1 MGLRVKVGA
10 FDKTKV
16 LTVISVVAFLI
27 SAFVGSYL
35 RLYPVINS
43 ESLGYEPLLNEL
55 DPYSE
60 YWVAEKML
68 EKGLTYYF
76 SLTRD
81 NNETHIFWYPWG
93 RDFVKSSLPMLPFFS
108 VLTYQIAKLF
118 NQGLTLFEWMVY
130 LPILF
135 YLMSLTGIYLSA
147 RELWGDIPAATSA
160 VITALIFNSRQIAG
174 FTVKYSV
181 GLAFFFIAIYFYVR
195 TLKHGRYL
203 DALLTG
209 VFLAATAAGWA
220 GFNLLLAAMFLH
232 TVLLPLIK
240 EKITYKDVILWALE
254 TLPLALTISVTPF
267 YGVLYLIKSVGVII
281 PLGFA
286 TLAIALG
293 VLKLASS
300 RTVRLKYPLLT
311 KYKVIYLLL
320 IALIGVGGL
329 LGLVSGAISVK
340 GKGLAAMGLKELTHV
355 LVGTVQEYA
364 PGDAQTFITSAG
376 APLIVSLLMLIYFAY
391 RALLKKDQLNLFV
404 GILLLVIF
412 YATVNLSYF
421 YPLLNYTVAL
431 TQAGFVALLLNPL
444 IKRGVRR
451 DWFTTLL
458 ALVLLISYVGVTL
471 AQGALLW
478 VNAYRSQTPL
488 ILDSGLGVGVEAPA
502 WLDTLNWLRTNT
514 PKDSVVVSWWDYG
527 YWISVVGERASVADG
542 ATLNTTQIE
551 LLAKALTSDEREAYK
566 IFTQDFRIPPE
577 KLYVVV
583 YDVVLV
589 SDYYLA
595 VFPGPLAFQNAYLG
609 ADAAK
614 GISAI
619 YRIANKTPPTAVA
632 QVSQYVAYSVP
643 DWTSNELRNATLY
656 KILLDS
662 IYEVFGREG
671 YTVRFLYTSG
681 GYWPEIPRPKMEVF
695 KPAYIAVSK
704 MFQNPPVYVI
714 VAVYKVGDLSNA

>member
-1 MGLRVKVGA
+1 MGLRIKIR
-10 FDKTKV
+10 FDKVRT
-16 LTVISVVAFLI
+16 LTVVSVVVFLV

-43 ESLGYEPLLNEL
+43 ESLGYKPLLNEL

-93 RDFVKSSLPMLPFFS
+93 RDFVRSSLPMLPFFS
-108 VLTYQIAKLF
+108 VITYYVAKFF
-118 NQGLTLFEWMVY
+118 NQELTLFEWMVY
-130 LPILF
+130 LPVLF
-135 YLMSLTGIYLSA
+135 YLISLIGIYLSA

-160 VITALIFNSRQIAG
+160 VVTALIFNSRQIAG

-181 GLAFFFIAIYFYVR
+181 GLAFFFIATYFYIR
-195 TLKHGRYL
+195 TLKHGKYL

-220 GFNLLLAAMFLH
+220 GFNLLLAAMFLQ
-232 TVLLPLIK
+232 TVLLPLVKK
-240 EKITYKDVILWALE
+240 EVTRKEVVLWTLE
-254 TLPLALTISVTPF
+254 TLPLALTISLIPF
-267 YGVLYLIKSVGVII
+267 YGFLYLIKSVGIII
-281 PLGFA
+281 PSGYA
-286 TLAIALG
+286 TLAVALG
-293 VLKLASS
+293 LSKLASS

-311 KYKVIYLLL
+311 KYRLIYLLL
-320 IALIGVGGL
+320 ITLIGVGGL
-329 LGLVSGAISVK
+329 LGLVSGVISVK

-376 APLIVSLLMLIYFAY
+376 APLIVSLFMIIYFAY
-391 RALLKKDQLNLFV
+391 MALIKKDQPNLFV
-404 GILLLVIF
+404 GILLLIVF
-412 YATVNLSYF
+412 YATAHLSYF
-421 YPLLNYTVAL
+421 YSLLNYVVAL
-431 TQAGFVALLLNPL
+431 TQAGFVALLINPI
-444 IKRGVRR
+444 IKRSVRR
-451 DWFTTLL
+451 DWFVTLL
-458 ALVLLISYVGVTL
+458 ALILLTSYVGVTL
-471 AQGALLW
+471 AQGTLLW
-478 VNAYRSQTPL
+478 VNAYKSQVPL
-488 ILDSGLGVGVEAPA
+488 ILDSGLGIGVEAPA
-502 WLDTLNWLRTNT
+502 WLDTLNWLRVNT
-514 PKDSVVVSWWDYG
+514 SKDSVVVAWWDYG
-527 YWISVVGERASVADG
+527 YWISVIGERASVADG

-551 LLAKALTSDEREAYK
+551 LLAKALTGDEREAYK
-566 IFTQDFRIPPE
+566 IFTQEFRIPPE
-577 KLYVVV
+577 KLYVIV

-589 SDYYLA
+589 SDRFSA

-619 YRIANKTPPTAVA
+619 YRIANRTPPTATA
-632 QVSQYVAYSVP
+632 HVSQYVAYTVP
-643 DWTSNELRNATLY
+643 DWTSDKLRNATLY

-662 IYEVFGREG
+662 IYETFGREG
-671 YTVRFLYTSG
+671 YTVRFLYTSS

-704 MFQNPPVYVI
+704 ILQNPPVYVI
-714 VAVYKVGDLSNA
+714 VAVYKVGLSNA